1 MEHCVYFAG
10 DTLHLKMLI
19 PAAAAG
25 AIIGKGGETI
35 TQIQK
40 ESGANIK
47 MSKANDYYPGKQT
60 TFMSLANGTQVYVPW
75 DTIII
80 LCTYCDVVVMFPL
93 LHSRHGVK
101 YIEMYLNTNTFE
113 GFKYK
118 YF

>member
-1 MEHCVYFAG
+1 VHFAG

-60 TFMSLANGTQVYVPW
+60 TFVSLENGTEVYVPR
-75 DTIII
+75 DTKMI
-80 LCTYCDVVVMFPL
+80 LFTNCDVVVMFPV
-93 LHSRHGVK
+93 LHS
-101 YIEMYLNTNTFE
+101 
-113 GFKYK
+113 
-118 YF
+118 